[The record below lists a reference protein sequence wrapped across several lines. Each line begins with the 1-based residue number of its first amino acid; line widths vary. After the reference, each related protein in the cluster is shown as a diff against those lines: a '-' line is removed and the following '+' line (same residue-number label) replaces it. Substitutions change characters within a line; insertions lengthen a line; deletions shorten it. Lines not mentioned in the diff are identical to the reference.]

1 MFGTATTT
9 AGSLL
14 ADVSAVSGT
23 TFNGLYGWV
32 IVALGI
38 PLAFVLAR
46 YVISL
51 FKHGVGRS
59 SGR

>member
-1 MFGTATTT
+1 MLFASTT
-9 AGSLL
+9 AAENL
-14 ADVSAVSGT
+14 AAIGAVTAPIFSSV
-23 TFNGLYGWV
+23 YGWV
-32 IVALGI
+32 ILAIGI

-59 SGR
+59 R